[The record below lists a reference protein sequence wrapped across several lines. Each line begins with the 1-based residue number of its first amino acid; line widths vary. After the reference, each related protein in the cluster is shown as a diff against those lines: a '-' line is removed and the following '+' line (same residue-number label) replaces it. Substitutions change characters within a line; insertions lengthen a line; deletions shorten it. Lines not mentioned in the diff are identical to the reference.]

1 MRGAALLLTVG
12 SLLAG
17 CSPELGEAPFACST
31 DGACPEGYACRSA
44 VCVEDGASLP
54 AAHPRRATWINAGE
68 MFWLAGA
75 SGAELI
81 VNDGFTP
88 GARGIYAITVA
99 PDGTASAP
107 RPLLPYGGE
116 VPIASSVVELS
127 DGRYGV
133 VTLSFPDIESDDLTL
148 TVRAIERAAS
158 TDGAPS
164 GAAPSIETLYTD
176 KEPYLGGTEPAYVSA
191 IAGNG
196 TLDLAWTRP
205 SLGGRA
211 EVLRLAREG
220 AVWKLKA
227 QVAQALPPEILPLS
241 GDCALWKTGPDSVLL
256 RVGFE
261 QFAVAPVDFVAGTMA
276 PFKLL
281 DDMPIYGWADR
292 ILLLRYGDFSAATES
307 YRVGYVLANLSVV
320 MNPEPEVVVADL
332 ESDDGGVLQ
341 EALEPY
347 TAAPFN
353 GGALFGPISS
363 DPAFPALAVASRSPT
378 QKLTKVASVARQSS
392 DRIYSARAFEAGGKV
407 YFAWTEFHAS
417 QMDLWIAV
425 ADPTSGSPLEG
436 ARVRPPQRAASF
448 PGASPPLRSARS
460 SAWRQP

>member
-1 MRGAALLLTVG
+1 MRRAPFLVTACFTA
-12 SLLAG
+12 LLAG
-17 CSPELGEAPFACST
+17 CSPELGDAPFACST
-31 DGACPEGYACRSA
+31 DGACPEGYACQSA
-44 VCVEDGASLP
+44 VCVKDGASLP
-54 AAHPRRATWINAGE
+54 ASHPRRATWINAGE

-99 PDGTASAP
+99 PDGAASAP

-116 VPIASSVVELS
+116 VPMASSVTELT

-148 TVRAIERAAS
+148 TVRAIERAA
-158 TDGAPS
+158 PS

-176 KEPYLGGTEPAYVSA
+176 KEPYLGGSEPAYVSA

-205 SLGGRA
+205 SLGGRV
-211 EVLRLAREG
+211 EVIRLAREG
-220 AVWKLKA
+220 AVWKPKA
-227 QVAQALPPEILPLS
+227 QVTQALPPEILPLS

-261 QFAVAPVDFVAGTMA
+261 QFAVAPVDLAAGTMA

-281 DDMPIYGWADR
+281 DDMPIYGWADKV
-292 ILLLRYGDFSAATES
+292 LLLRYGDFSVAAES
-307 YRVGYVLANLSVV
+307 YRVSYVLASLSVV
-320 MNPEPEVVVADL
+320 TDPAPEVVVTDL

-347 TAAPFN
+347 TAVPFKD
-353 GGALFGPISS
+353 GALFGPVSS
-363 DPAFPALAVASRSPT
+363 DPAFPALSVASRSPT
-378 QKLTKVASVARQSS
+378 QKLTPIASVARQSS

-407 YFAWTEFHAS
+407 YFAWTEFHES

-425 ADPTSGSPLEG
+425 ADPSAGLALEG
-436 ARVRPPQRAASF
+436 ALIRPPQRAASF
-448 PGASPPLRSARS
+448 SNAPPPARIERRA
-460 SAWRQP
+460 AWRRP